1 MRSRKFALAELLL
14 RHTISTKYASFV
26 LLCFILTTFVVR
38 WETLVTRIQIY
49 NSKDPERTIE
59 IYERQKQYLSNQT
72 KISYE
77 ISEISSNKVTEK
89 NKYADAKLK
98 FKEKQNITEKYQAKY
113 YQAAPWER
121 IYAKKESGDEPE
133 NYILSKKRF
142 VKSVNCAKIIR
153 GSTSEITKSAD
164 LGNDYLTVLSPS
176 YYIRKTENCDAFING
191 REYITDSLS
200 KEEKEFPLA
209 YSILVYKSV
218 YQFERLLR
226 SIYRPQNFYC
236 IHADM
241 KMSEDDYDA
250 VRYIISCFDNV
261 FFSSKAYNVAWGTFS
276 VLAADLTC
284 MTNLLMYKWKYFIN
298 LTGQEFPLKTNRE
311 IVKILKSFN
320 GANDVHIETK
330 LNWEQRWE
338 KAGPVPDKITP
349 YKGSVHVAVNRNFAQ
364 FVIRNET
371 SLRLM
376 NWLKRTDIPDEI
388 FFTTL
393 NHNPHLRIPGS
404 FTGDLKKKNNFK
416 NGDVAR
422 YKKWHT
428 TGCTGQEHHG
438 ICIASVKDLQVL
450 ERRPEM
456 FVNKIIWDNDHYTM
470 DCLEELIYNRTV
482 DGYNE
487 NTQFDTK
494 EYSNL
499 YFVRNALRHAK

>member
-1 MRSRKFALAELLL
+1 MRSRKFALADFCL

-49 NSKDPERTIE
+49 NSQDPERPVE
-59 IYERQKQYLSNQT
+59 IFEQQRQYLRNQT
-72 KISYE
+72 KTSYKISK
-77 ISEISSNKVTEK
+77 ISSNKVTEK
-89 NKYADAKLK
+89 NKYADVHLK
-98 FKEKQNITEKYQAKY
+98 FKEKKNITEKYQAKY

-121 IYAKKESGDEPE
+121 IHAKIENKDEPE

-142 VKSVNCAKIIR
+142 VKSVSCAKIVR
-153 GSTSEITKSAD
+153 GSKREITKSAD
-164 LGNDYLTVLSPS
+164 LGNDYLSVLSPS
-176 YYIRKTENCDAFING
+176 YYIRKTENCDDFINT

-241 KMSEDDYDA
+241 KMSDVDYDA

-284 MTNLLMYKWKYFIN
+284 MTNLLKYKWKYFIN

-338 KAGPVPDKITP
+338 KAGPVPDKLTP
-349 YKGSVHVAVNRNFAQ
+349 YKGSVHVAVNRNFAE
-364 FVIRNET
+364 FVIRNAT

-393 NHNPHLRIPGS
+393 NHNPHLGIPGS
-404 FTGDLKKKNNFK
+404 YAGDLKKKNNLK
-416 NGDVAR
+416 KGDVAR
-422 YKKWHT
+422 YKKWYS
-428 TGCTGQEHHG
+428 TGCTGQEQHG

-450 ERRPEM
+450 ARRPEM
-456 FVNKIIWDNDHYTM
+456 FVNKLIWDNDHYTF

-487 NTQFDTK
+487 NTQFDTT

-499 YFVRNALRHAK
+499 FFVRNALRHAK

>member
-1 MRSRKFALAELLL
+1 M
-14 RHTISTKYASFV
+14 
-26 LLCFILTTFVVR
+26 
-38 WETLVTRIQIY
+38 TRIQIY
-49 NSKDPERTIE
+49 NSQEPEITIE
-59 IYERQKQYLSNQT
+59 IHERQRQYLSNQT
-72 KISYE
+72 KTSYK
-77 ISEISSNKVTEK
+77 ISEITSNKVTDK

-98 FKEKQNITEKYQAKY
+98 FKEEKNITEKYQAKY

-121 IYAKKESGDEPE
+121 IYAKKESKDEPE

-142 VKSVNCAKIIR
+142 VKSINCAKIIR
-153 GSTSEITKSAD
+153 GSKSEITKSAD

-176 YYIRKTENCDAFING
+176 YYIRKTENCDAFINS

-218 YQFERLLR
+218 FQFERLLR

-284 MTNLLMYKWKYFIN
+284 MTNLLKYKWKYFIN

-330 LNWEQRWE
+330 
-338 KAGPVPDKITP
+338 
-349 YKGSVHVAVNRNFAQ
+349 Y
-364 FVIRNET
+364 
-371 SLRLM
+371 
-376 NWLKRTDIPDEI
+376 
-388 FFTTL
+388 
-393 NHNPHLRIPGS
+393 
-404 FTGDLKKKNNFK
+404 
-416 NGDVAR
+416 
-422 YKKWHT
+422 
-428 TGCTGQEHHG
+428 
-438 ICIASVKDLQVL
+438 VL
-450 ERRPEM
+450 I
-456 FVNKIIWDNDHYTM
+456 V
-470 DCLEELIYNRTV
+470 
-482 DGYNE
+482 
-487 NTQFDTK
+487 
-494 EYSNL
+494 
-499 YFVRNALRHAK
+499 YFVLVR